1 MGVGELLD
9 ASITLTRRNYRALV
23 MVAAW
28 AIIPAYVL
36 VAVLRALL
44 GGGLTVDDVQAAAER
59 GDLRTLLLYV
69 ALNAIIGLAIGVA
82 SAIATAAITIGFA
95 GLIEPGPTALS
106 LEPGPLY
113 RAAAAR
119 VIPLL
124 LLFTVLGL
132 SALLLFAPIITSP
145 LGVYVSVRWALAGVV
160 VMAKRT
166 GPIEGLRRSWQL
178 TRGAWWH
185 TLGVLVAG
193 AVIFGILSSIAG
205 AVGGVVAGVVGSV
218 VDSGLIT
225 NVLGDIASAV
235 GAVLVTPFS
244 VAYLVLLYYELRAR
258 TEGYDLQQRAAQVAS
273 FE

>member
-23 MVAAW
+23 AVAAW

-44 GGGLTVDDVQAAAER
+44 VGGLTVDTFQAAAER
-59 GDLRTLLLYV
+59 GDLSTLLLYV
-69 ALNAIIGLAIGVA
+69 AVNAIIALAVGVA
-82 SAIATAAITIGFA
+82 STIATAAITIGFA
-95 GLIEPGPTALS
+95 GLIEPGPTGLL

-119 VIPLL
+119 MGALV
-124 LLFTVLGL
+124 LLFIALGL

-145 LGVYVSVRWALAGVV
+145 LGVYVFIRWALAGVV
-160 VMAKRT
+160 IMVERT
-166 GPIEGLRRSWQL
+166 GPIESLRRSRQL

-185 TLGVLVAG
+185 TFGVLLSG
-193 AVIFGILSSIAG
+193 ALIFGILSSIAG
-205 AVGGVVAGVVGSV
+205 AVGGAIAGIVGTVVG
-218 VDSGLIT
+218 SGLIT
-225 NVLGDIASAV
+225 SVLGDIASAL

-258 TEGYDLQQRAAQVAS
+258 TEGYDLQQRAAQVANL
-273 FE
+273 E